1 MRLCYNKQP
10 GHKPDI
16 ENHPKGAPMSKRF
29 FTFQNLCFSAV
40 LAALYVA
47 LTVLLPFSY
56 GPVQF
61 RISEALTLLP
71 VLFPQSIPGLT
82 LGCLIANLLG
92 SSTPWDVIFGTLTTL
107 LAAIAT
113 YRLRQNIWLAAAAP
127 VLGNGVVVGLVLH
140 LTLRFPLVSTMLSV
154 AFGEACVLY
163 LLGVPLVRALKKIT
177 LPSWLA

>member
-1 MRLCYNKQP
+1 
-10 GHKPDI
+10 
-16 ENHPKGAPMSKRF
+16 MSKKF
-29 FTFQNLCFSAV
+29 FPFRNLCFSAI

-61 RISEALTLLP
+61 RLSEALTLLP
-71 VLFPQSIPGLT
+71 VLFPASIPGLT

-92 SSTPWDVIFGTLTTL
+92 SATPWDVVFGTLATL

-113 YRLRQNIWLAAAAP
+113 CRLRQNIWLAAAAP
-127 VLGNGVVVGLVLH
+127 VLGNGLVVGVVLH
-140 LTLRFPLVSTMLSV
+140 LTLGFPLFSTMLSV

-163 LLGVPLVRALKKIT
+163 LLGVPLVKALQKIN
-177 LPSWLA
+177 LPSWLS